1 MPSILTPDLGLLFWM
16 FLAFMTVFLLLW
28 KYGFPVILQMVEK
41 RQNYID
47 ESLQKA
53 HEANEK
59 LMAVQQECEKMMQST
74 REKQAALLKEI
85 MATRDAIV
93 SEARKKA
100 ADDAAT
106 IIADAK
112 AQIEAEKQ
120 NALRSIRG
128 TVAELSVQIS
138 EKILRQKL
146 ESDAAQQQYIQR
158 LLDDVTV
165 K

>member
-59 LMAVQQECEKMMQST
+59 LMAVQQE
-74 REKQAALLKEI
+74 
-85 MATRDAIV
+85 
-93 SEARKKA
+93 
-100 ADDAAT
+100 
-106 IIADAK
+106 
-112 AQIEAEKQ
+112 
-120 NALRSIRG
+120 
-128 TVAELSVQIS
+128 
-138 EKILRQKL
+138 
-146 ESDAAQQQYIQR
+146 
-158 LLDDVTV
+158 
-165 K
+165 

>member
-47 ESLQKA
+47 ESL

-74 REKQAALLKEI
+74 REKQAALLKET